1 MKKKK
6 TFSTLCSLL
15 LTLSLTPIAAA
26 AQPITRQVERT
37 ADDFKPVLRFAVI
50 SDLHISKDRSHHV
63 FSSTFPK
70 TMKTLYE
77 ISSSNAHHKTLDAVV
92 FSGDLV
98 DFGITECYDLLKEAL
113 DKNIKKSETQILAC
127 MGNHETME
135 SFANGVTFLPK
146 DTSIANFKNAL
157 GLDSID
163 THAVING
170 YHFIL
175 SSLTGVNGAFELNRN
190 REWTDEQLKIA
201 AADGANK
208 PIFTFNHFPIADTVI
223 ASSSEYNGSY
233 LKGPRSEDL
242 YKDYPQIVN
251 FTGHS
256 HTPLSYPNVILQQ
269 DFTNV
274 SAGCLDR
281 TDLEG
286 YWDITNGY
294 SSLVSHNL
302 IVEVDAENTVRIYP
316 YDFKNSC
323 YLTENPIEIKNPSD
337 KNGFVYT
344 KECFEKNYS
353 QPVFAEGAKIDAEI
367 FETSI
372 DFSFPQAVLN
382 DTLYDY
388 QCTIKRGGKVE
399 KSWKLN
405 SFAYLQYLKND
416 AVPTHFS
423 STAGGL
429 KKNTEYTLEVQPID
443 CFNQLSESVLS
454 LTFKTANTGRTPWSN
469 PNIKINV
476 YGSFDDCA
484 DKVLN
489 SDDYVSKD
497 NGVECTFRG
506 GQLVVTKNQSGTW
519 STVVLKHGTA
529 VPDTTGATGLGF
541 YVENNLS
548 NSIYICGK
556 IFGNDIDMQTAQ
568 GLPFIRVDAETLEE
582 VPDTVGI
589 YGTISLPAG
598 FKGYILIPFSSIG
611 EPPLEAGK
619 YVAGENRYA
628 NITNVAFKFTTSDN
642 KNLSLDGENLVFDN
656 FFVYGKEIEYS
667 NESAVGI
674 DLQRAAWAVE
684 SALEAGSELTKEN
697 IAHVEE
703 LAADA
708 QAKINALKSGQ
719 LPQEQ
724 LKGFQDL
731 LQRIKDFRA
740 QADKPDQPQ
749 ETDDPLAKP
758 SSVSPIIWGA
768 ALCLLVV
775 LTLGTV
781 MLVKKKSGKE
791 AKK

>member
-6 TFSTLCSLL
+6 TLSALCSLL
-15 LTLSLTPIAAA
+15 LALLLTPIAAA
-26 AQPITRQVERT
+26 AQPTDQA

-77 ISSSNAHHKTLDAVV
+77 ISSSNPYHKTLDAVV

-98 DFGITECYDLLKEAL
+98 DFGIKECYDILEEAL
-113 DKNIKKSETQILAC
+113 DKNIKKDETQILAC

-163 THAVING
+163 NHVVING

-175 SSLTGVNGAFELNRN
+175 SSLTGINGAFELNRS

-201 AADGANK
+201 AADSADK
-208 PIFTFNHFPIADTVI
+208 PIFTFNHFPILDTVI
-223 ASSSEYNGSY
+223 GSLSHSY
-233 LKGPRSEDL
+233 LKGSRSEDL

-256 HTPLSYPNVILQQ
+256 HTPLSYPNIIFQQ

-274 SAGCLDR
+274 TAGCIDR
-281 TDLEG
+281 TDVDD
-286 YWDITNGY
+286 YTNITNGY
-294 SSLVSHNL
+294 SSPVSHNH

-316 YDFKNSC
+316 YDFKNNC
-323 YLTENPIEIKNPSD
+323 YLTENPIEIKKPSD
-337 KNGFVYT
+337 KGGFIYT
-344 KECFEKNYS
+344 KEYFEKNYS
-353 QPVFAEGAKIDAEI
+353 QPVFAQDAKIDAEI
-367 FETSI
+367 YETSI
-372 DFSFPQAVLN
+372 DFSFPQAILN
-382 DTLYDY
+382 DTLYEY
-388 QCTIKRGGKVE
+388 QCTIKRGEKVE
-399 KSWKLN
+399 KTWKLN
-405 SFAYLQYLKND
+405 SYAYLQYLKND
-416 AVPTHFS
+416 DVPSRFS

-429 KKNTEYTLEVQPID
+429 KKNTEYTLEIQPID
-443 CFNQLSESVLS
+443 CFNQPSASVLS
-454 LTFKTANTGRTPWSN
+454 LTFKTGNAGRTPWSN
-469 PNIKINV
+469 PDIKINV

-484 DKVLN
+484 DKVLD
-489 SDDYVSKD
+489 SADYVSKS
-497 NGVECTFRG
+497 NGVECAFRN

-519 STVVLKHGTA
+519 SSVVLKHGTA
-529 VPDTTGATGLGF
+529 VPDTTGAIGLGF

-548 NSIYICGK
+548 NSMYVCGK
-556 IFGNDIDMQTAQ
+556 IFGNGIDMQAAQ
-568 GLPFIRVDAETLEE
+568 GQPFIRVNAETLEE

-619 YVAGENRYA
+619 YVAGENKYA
-628 NITNVAFKFTTSDN
+628 NITNVALKFTTSN
-642 KNLSLDGENLVFDN
+642 NTNLSIDGENLVFDN
-656 FFVYGKEIEYS
+656 FFVYGDGISYN

-674 DLQRAAWAVE
+674 DRQLAVWAIE
-684 SALEAGSELTKEN
+684 AALEAGSELTKEN

-708 QAKINALKSGQ
+708 QAKINDLKSGQ

-724 LKGFQDL
+724 LDGFQDL
-731 LQRIKDFRA
+731 LQRIEEFRA
-740 QADKPDQPQ
+740 QTDKPDQPQ
-749 ETDDPLAKP
+749 ETSDPLITP
-758 SSVSPIIWGA
+758 SSLSPIIWVA
-768 ALCLLVV
+768 ALCLLAV

-781 MLVKKKSGKE
+781 VIVRKKST